1 MLRSIETD
9 AAMKL
14 LYDIPVEYKPETVKL
29 QNAQGRVTASKIT
42 AEMAIPPFDRSPYDG
57 YAFRGADTAD
67 ASRENPAILR
77 ITEELPAGTAPKYE
91 VTPGT
96 AAKILTGAPIPKG
109 ADSTIKYELTES
121 TVSEVSIFEPVAP
134 DTDLVY
140 AGSDV
145 MPGDLIAEAGTL
157 ITAPVISALAN
168 QGFTD
173 VRAYGKPVITVI
185 STGDELRE
193 VGEPLSPAAIY
204 NSNVHTISAYLA
216 EIGVVPVNGASIP
229 DRPEQIAEAIG
240 SALERSDMV
249 ITTGGASVGDYDW
262 AVRAA
267 ELLGAEV
274 LFWKVQMRPGG
285 AIMAALK
292 DGKLILGLSGNPA
305 AAVLGLHRVA
315 MPFIKKLCGRN
326 DCFYK
331 QIEVMLKEGYKKSS
345 PKLRVLRGR
354 LEVIDAK
361 AYFVENKGQGSE
373 VMSSLAGCDLLG
385 EIPMG
390 SQPLPAGTIIK
401 AYRV

>member
-1 MLRSIETD
+1 MLRSVETD
-9 AAMKL
+9 AAMKML
-14 LYDIPVEYKPETVKL
+14 FDIPVTNMHETVKL
-29 QNAQGRVTASKIT
+29 QNARGRVTSAKIT
-42 AEMAIPPFDRSPYDG
+42 AKMAIPPFDRSPYDG
-57 YAFRGADTAD
+57 YAFRGADTVSATRD
-67 ASRENPAILR
+67 NPAVLR
-77 ITEELPAGTAPKYE
+77 ITEEIPAGTAPKYE
-91 VTPGT
+91 VTSGT

-109 ADSTIKYELTES
+109 ADSTIKYEITES
-121 TVSEVSIFEPVAP
+121 SDGEVSIFEPVAP

-145 MPGDLIAEAGTL
+145 KPGDLIAETGTL

-173 VRAYGKPVITVI
+173 VQVYNKPVITII

-193 VGEPLSPAAIY
+193 VGEPLNPAAIY

-216 EIGVVPVNGASIP
+216 EIGAAPVSGASIP
-229 DRPEQIAEAIG
+229 DKPDRIAEAIG
-240 SALERSDMV
+240 NALEKSDMV

-285 AIMAALK
+285 AIVAAVK
-292 DGKLILGLSGNPA
+292 DGKLILSLSGNPA

-315 MPFIKKLCGRN
+315 MPFIKKLCGMN
-326 DCFYK
+326 DCFYRHV
-331 QIEVMLKEGYKKSS
+331 EVILKENYKKSS
-345 PKLRVLRGR
+345 PRMRVLRGR
-354 LEVIDAK
+354 LEIIDAK

-401 AYRV
+401 AYRI